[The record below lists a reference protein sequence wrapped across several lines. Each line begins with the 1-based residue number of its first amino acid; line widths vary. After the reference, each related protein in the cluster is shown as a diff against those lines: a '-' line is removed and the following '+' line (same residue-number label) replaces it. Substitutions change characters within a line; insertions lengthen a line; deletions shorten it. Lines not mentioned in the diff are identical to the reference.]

1 MSRKPRNI
9 ALLIGSLLVISLV
22 VLFSDNAGFRSAPS
36 PNAASPGA
44 FGPGIPT
51 SENDSM
57 GSQVPSPMETENQIP
72 IEVIKEQERL
82 ANEALSMAPT
92 AEASAGT
99 DSNIPKFECTAL
111 VFSEKS
117 AGKQVVVLQVT
128 APKSVKSVWA
138 DVKIGANAY
147 QLEVKTNN
155 GFSRSVVGEIRTG
168 EKPPMSVRIYSVPVF
183 NEEMILCE
191 D

>member
-1 MSRKPRNI
+1 MSRKSKNI
-9 ALLIGSLLVISLV
+9 ALLIGTLLVTSLV
-22 VLFSDNAGFRSAPS
+22 VLFSQNAGFRSAPS

-44 FGPGIPT
+44 FGTSIPT

-82 ANEALSMAPT
+82 ANEAMSMAPN

-111 VFSEKS
+111 IFSEKS
-117 AGKQVVVLQVT
+117 AGKQLVVLQVT
-128 APKSVKSVWA
+128 APKSVKTVWA
-138 DVKIGANAY
+138 EIQIGTDAY
-147 QLEVKTNN
+147 QLEIKINN

-168 EKPPMSVRIYSVPVF
+168 EKPPKSVNIYSVPVF
-183 NEEMILCE
+183 NKEMILCE

>member
-1 MSRKPRNI
+1 MTKKPRNI
-9 ALLIGSLLVISLV
+9 ATLIAFCLLVAVV
-22 VLFSDNAGFRSAPS
+22 VLLSRNATLGAAPGQS
-36 PNAASPGA
+36 NASPDS
-44 FGPGIPT
+44 FGPLGPASESQSGVPGTPT
-51 SENDSM
+51 P
-57 GSQVPSPMETENQIP
+57 SQTMAEIP
-72 IEVIKEQERL
+72 IEVLTEQERL
-82 ANEALSMAPT
+82 ANEAMSMAPT

-99 DSNIPKFECTAL
+99 DSNIPKFECTARI
-111 VFSEKS
+111 FNEKS

-138 DVKIGANAY
+138 DIQIGSAEY
-147 QLEVKTNN
+147 QLEVKVNN

-168 EKPPMSVRIYSVPVF
+168 EQSTKSVKIYSVPVF